1 MSVWVYVVLVGPG
14 HSVSLWLYGLPS
26 LSGVMM
32 QTKHLVSTEIGQT
45 TQNIHYTSCMS
56 VRCGAWSVTGVVLL
70 IFVDQRWQRFEA
82 MTRGS
87 SGGRDRLL
95 VGGWCLLSPF
105 IWAAVFLIDYTPIV
119 SFMLL
124 SDWWFSFLEL
134 REGGWWWWWRGGN
147 SPPHTH
153 TTTTTPLSSLHQQT
167 PLSPDGIC
175 CPHICIVCQSCTP
188 TPNLLLEFAHTHKHT
203 DMLQS
208 PVLTLCKFWF
218 LS

>member
-1 MSVWVYVVLVGPG
+1 
-14 HSVSLWLYGLPS
+14 
-26 LSGVMM
+26 MM

-45 TQNIHYTSCMS
+45 TQNIDYTSCSS
-56 VRCGAWSVTGVVLL
+56 VRCEAWSVTGVVLL

-147 SPPHTH
+147 CPPTHTLPPPPLFLPSTSKLRFLQMASAAHTSALCANHAHRLQIFCLSLHTH
-153 TTTTTPLSSLHQQT
+153 TNTL
-167 PLSPDGIC
+167 IC
-175 CPHICIVCQSCTP
+175 YKVQ
-188 TPNLLLEFAHTHKHT
+188 L
-203 DMLQS
+203 
-208 PVLTLCKFWF
+208 
-218 LS
+218 

>member
-26 LSGVMM
+26 LSSVMM

-45 TQNIHYTSCMS
+45 TQNIHYTSCSS

-134 REGGWWWWWRGGN
+134 REGGWWWWWRGG
-147 SPPHTH
+147 
-153 TTTTTPLSSLHQQT
+153 
-167 PLSPDGIC
+167 G
-175 CPHICIVCQSCTP
+175 
-188 TPNLLLEFAHTHKHT
+188 
-203 DMLQS
+203 
-208 PVLTLCKFWF
+208 
-218 LS
+218 